1 MRSIRSSVNV
11 RRVGQIGVD
20 VGLLAL
26 AYYLSYVLRFD
37 EGIPPRYEDL
47 LAHTIGFVVAMKL
60 VVFAAFGL
68 YSKLWRFVDQK
79 DVESIVKAVVVA
91 TVVLIAALFLLSLER
106 TDPPRGVI
114 ALDFLLTLA
123 SSPARASSGG
133 GSWSGRCAAP
143 SSSAQRARC

>member
-47 LAHTIGFVVAMKL
+47 LEHTIGFVVAMKL

-79 DVESIVKAVVVA
+79 DVEAIVKAVAVA
-91 TVVLIAALFLLSLER
+91 TRGADRGAVPAL
-106 TDPPRGVI
+106 
-114 ALDFLLTLA
+114 
-123 SSPARASSGG
+123 ARS
-133 GSWSGRCAAP
+133 AP
-143 SSSAQRARC
+143 TRRVA